1 MAVLCALIGHVLG
14 RCSDTPE
21 KLPTSEF
28 ALPQSADGGLRGGR
42 AREPSRIANLLERRA
57 VLLLIVLLPL
67 LLGTAATFWLG
78 SKSRLLTACAAG
90 AVTAASLALLLS
102 HAPAVMAGETVRN
115 VWAWVPEIGLALTFR
130 LDGLSLLFAGLIL
143 FIGLLIVLYA
153 HFYLSPKDSPGK
165 FYSEM
170 MLFMA
175 AMLGVALSDNLL
187 LLVVFWEL
195 TSLSSFLLIG
205 FWSHRA
211 DARAGARQA
220 LAVTG
225 GGGLAMLGGFVLLG
239 QIAGTYELSEM
250 LGSVAMIQADPLFVP
265 ALLLILLGAFTK
277 SAQFPFHF
285 WLPDA
290 MAAPTPVSAY
300 LHSAT
305 MVKAGVFLLM
315 RMYPVLAGSGWFE
328 VIVTATGLATVL
340 FAAFIA
346 LFKHDLKGLLAY
358 STVSHLGLIVFL
370 VGLGSPLAAVAA
382 VFHVLNHATFK
393 ASLFMIAGIVDH
405 ETHSRDMRQLGGL
418 WKFMPWTATL
428 SMVAAASM
436 AGVPLTNGFLS
447 KEMFFTEAVVG
458 TSGLWGWVVPALV
471 TLAGVFSVAYS
482 LRFVHDTYFNGELGD
497 VPNTHPHE
505 PPLGMKLPAMLL
517 VTMCIVVGLLPAI
530 TFGPLVHVAATALA
544 GQPLPDYHLAI
555 WHGFN
560 LPLLMSAIALA
571 AGAGLYFLLASGKRM
586 HRIESET
593 WFGPATGRQIFEGL
607 IDGLFALAGRI
618 SIRLETGSLQLYLVW
633 LMGAAVVVAS
643 SQLVGQGIGAG
654 SRELLPASPLAIA
667 VWLLLAATCLALV
680 FTHRQRFQSV
690 VLVGVVGLVTSL
702 TFVSLS
708 APDLALTQLSVEV
721 VSTVLLLMGLAL
733 LPQYSPRESTALR
746 RTRDGVMALAGGA
759 GVAWVA
765 WVLLTR
771 NHDSI
776 SWYFLE
782 KSLPVGGGTNVVNVI
797 LVDFRGYDTFGE
809 ITVLG
814 IAAIGVLALMDGMRT
829 RRPLTDPQGLPW
841 TFAAQ
846 PLLLRVAASVVL
858 PLALVFTLYIFMRGH
873 NLPGGGFIAG
883 LITAV
888 ALVLQF
894 MALGQANAEAM
905 LRAQS
910 GRRFVRWIGAGL
922 SIAGLTGA
930 GAFFWS
936 RPFMTSAHG
945 HPHVPLLG
953 ELPLASAALFDLGVY
968 LTVVG
973 STLLTISVLGSVSRE
988 GEPSST
994 LTATAGGQ
1002 S

>member
-1 MAVLCALIGHVLG
+1 MARI
-14 RCSDTPE
+14 R
-21 KLPTSEF
+21 
-28 ALPQSADGGLRGGR
+28 GLT
-42 AREPSRIANLLERRA
+42 ERSA

-78 SKSRLLTACAAG
+78 PRSRWLTACAAG
-90 AVTAASLALLLS
+90 AVTATSLGLLLS
-102 HAPAVMAGETVRN
+102 MAPQVLAGEVILN
-115 VWAWVPEIGLALTFR
+115 AWSWVPEIGLNLTFR
-130 LDGLSLLFAGLIL
+130 LDGLSLMFAGLIL
-143 FIGLLIVLYA
+143 FIGLMIIVYA
-153 HFYLSPKDSPGK
+153 HYYLSAKDSAGK

-175 AMLGVALSDNLL
+175 AMLGVVLSDNVL

-195 TSLSSFLLIG
+195 TSISSFLLVG
-205 FWSHRA
+205 YWSHRA

-225 GGGLAMLGGFVLLG
+225 GGGLAMLGGLVLLG

-250 LGSVAMIQADPLFVP
+250 LDKVAMIQADPLFLP

-315 RMYPVLAGSGWFE
+315 RMYPVLAGSGYFE
-328 VIVTATGLATVL
+328 AIVTTVGLITVL

-346 LFKHDLKGLLAY
+346 IFKHDLKGLLAY
-358 STVSHLGLIVFL
+358 STVSHLGLITFL

-418 WKFMPWTATL
+418 WALMPWTATL

-458 TSGLWGWVVPALV
+458 TSGLWAWLVPALV
-471 TLAGVFSVAYS
+471 TLAGVCSVAYS
-482 LRFVHDTYFNGELGD
+482 LRFVHDTYFNGPLGD

-517 VTMCIVVGLLPAI
+517 VTLCIVVGLLPAL
-530 TFGPLVHVAATALA
+530 TFGPLVNVAATALA

-560 LPLLMSAIALA
+560 LPLLMSAIALV
-571 AGAGLYFLLASGKRM
+571 AGIALYLVLAKNKRL
-586 HRIESET
+586 HRIESEA
-593 WFGPATGRQIFEGL
+593 WFGRTAGRHVFEGL
-607 IDGLFALAGRI
+607 IDGLLGLAGRI
-618 SIRLETGSLQLYLVW
+618 SLRLENGSLQSYMAWMLGGVLVI
-633 LMGAAVVVAS
+633 VAWPLLGS
-643 SQLVGQGIGAG
+643 EVGAG
-654 SRELLPASPLAIA
+654 PRALLPASPLAVAI
-667 VWLLLAATCLALV
+667 WLLLGAATLTLALQ
-680 FTHRQRFQSV
+680 HHDRFKAV

-733 LPQYSPRESTALR
+733 LPQHSPRESSAARRARDAVLALGAGAGMAWLTWVFL
-746 RTRDGVMALAGGA
+746 TRD
-759 GVAWVA
+759 
-765 WVLLTR
+765 
-771 NHDSI
+771 HSSI
-776 SWYFLE
+776 SWFFLD
-782 KSLPVGGGTNVVNVI
+782 KAIPVGGGSNVVNVI

-814 IAAIGVLALMDGMRT
+814 IAALGVLALMEGMRT
-829 RRPLTDPQGLPW
+829 RRPLQDTEGRVW

-846 PLLLRVAASVVL
+846 PLMLRMAAAVVL
-858 PLALVFTLYIFMRGH
+858 PVALVFTVYIFMRGH

-894 MALGQANAEAM
+894 MSMGQAKAEFL
-905 LRAQS
+905 LRGQA
-910 GRRFVRWIGAGL
+910 GRRFVQWIGAGL
-922 SIAGLTGA
+922 GIAGLTGV
-930 GAFFWS
+930 GAFVWG
-936 RPFMTSAHG
+936 RPFLTSAHG
-945 HPHVPLLG
+945 NPSVPFLG

-968 LTVVG
+968 LVVVG
-973 STLLTISVLGSVSRE
+973 ATLLTISVLGNVTRE
-988 GEPSST
+988 VPSQAS
-994 LTATAGGQ
+994 AGAAKAVA
-1002 S
+1002 

>member
-1 MAVLCALIGHVLG
+1 
-14 RCSDTPE
+14 
-21 KLPTSEF
+21 
-28 ALPQSADGGLRGGR
+28 
-42 AREPSRIANLLERRA
+42 

-67 LLGTAATFWLG
+67 LLGTAATGWLG
-78 SKSRLLTACAAG
+78 RQWRGLAAVVAGGVTLT
-90 AVTAASLALLLS
+90 SLVLLLS
-102 HAPAVMAGETVRN
+102 HAPAVMSGAVVTN
-115 VWAWVPEIGLALTFR
+115 AWSWVPEIGLALTFR
-130 LDGLSLLFAGLIL
+130 LDGLSMMFAGLIL
-143 FIGLLIVLYA
+143 FIGLLIVVYA
-153 HFYLSPKDSPGK
+153 HFYLSAKDSAAK
-165 FYSEM
+165 FFSEM

-175 AMLGVALSDNLL
+175 AMLGVVLSDNLL

-205 FWSHRA
+205 FWSHRS

-220 LAVTG
+220 LAITG
-225 GGGLAMLGGFVLLG
+225 GGGLVMLGGFVLLG
-239 QIAGTYELSEM
+239 QIAGTFELSAM
-250 LGSVAMIQADPLFVP
+250 AANVAQIQADPLFVP
-265 ALLLILLGAFTK
+265 ALLLILVGAFTK

-315 RMYPVLAGSGWFE
+315 RMYPVLAGTGHFE
-328 VIVTATGLATVL
+328 VIVTAAGLTTVL
-340 FAAFIA
+340 IAAFIA
-346 LFKHDLKGLLAY
+346 IFKHDLKGLLAY

-370 VGLGSPLAAVAA
+370 IGLGSPLAAVAA

-418 WKFMPWTATL
+418 WKYMPWTATL

-458 TSGLWGWVVPALV
+458 TSGVWAWVVPALV

-482 LRFVHDTYFNGELGD
+482 LRFVHDTYFNGPMGD
-497 VPNTHPHE
+497 VPNPHPHE

-530 TFGPLVHVAATALA
+530 TFGPLVRVAATAMT
-544 GQPLPDYHLAI
+544 GQALPEYHLAL

-560 LPLLMSAIALA
+560 LPLLMSAVALA
-571 AGAGLYFLLASGKRM
+571 AGAGLYLVLAAGKRL
-586 HRIESET
+586 HRISSED
-593 WFGPATGRQIFEGL
+593 WYGRFTGRHIFETL
-607 IDGLFALAGRI
+607 IDGLFRLAGRV
-618 SIRLETGSLQLYLVW
+618 SVQLETGSLQRYLLW
-633 LMGAAVVVAS
+633 LVGSAIVVAA
-643 SQLVGQGIGAG
+643 SQLVGSGIGAG
-654 SRELLPASPLAIA
+654 TRELMPASPLAMAI
-667 VWLLLAATCLALV
+667 WLLLLATSVMLAL
-680 FTHRQRFQSV
+680 THHKRFQAV
-690 VLVGVVGLVTSL
+690 ILVGAVGLVTAL

-733 LPQYSPRESTALR
+733 LPQHSPHESTPAR
-746 RTRDGVMALAGGA
+746 RWRDGAVALAGGA

-776 SWYFLE
+776 AWYFLE
-782 KSLPVGGGTNVVNVI
+782 KSLPIGGGSNVVNVI

-814 IAAIGVLALMDGMRT
+814 IAAIGVLALMEGMRS
-829 RRPLTDPQGLPW
+829 RRPMTDPDGRPW
-841 TFAAQ
+841 TFASQ

-858 PLALVFTLYIFMRGH
+858 PVALVFTIYIFMRGH
-873 NLPGGGFIAG
+873 NMPGGGFIAG

-888 ALVLQF
+888 ALVLQL
-894 MALGQANAEAM
+894 MSLGQNKAEAM

-910 GRRFVRWIGAGL
+910 GRRFVRWIGSGL
-922 SIAGLTGA
+922 SIAGLTGV
-930 GAFFWS
+930 GAFFWG

-945 HPHVPLLG
+945 HPHVPILG
-953 ELPLASAALFDLGVY
+953 DLPLASAALFDLGVY

-988 GEPSST
+988 NAVSAQASEGSS
-994 LTATAGGQ
+994 